1 LNARLERLR
10 HWIARRLLAG
20 HWPPLVALSLLH
32 VAVTERALRGS
43 GGIPVNTIPYDFMD
57 TYSRFVVFISD
68 SLSAGALPLWYP
80 YGHAGIPFFAN
91 PQSQMWSP
99 VTWIMAGLFKYDLLT
114 VQRQVF
120 LTILGGSFGVY
131 FLAHTLWRKRA
142 AALLSAIAFNFTSAR
157 LCNAEHMDIVTAFS
171 LFPWIFWGMR
181 RLADGD
187 RWAAPLLGMALGLLV
202 VSGYPGVVLLSPL
215 WFGGWAGWLLSTS
228 CADRASR
235 MAFLARMGL
244 SLALGVGISAGYCL
258 SIAGSINTFSR
269 GEPLSTEASLIQGLV
284 PADLWHLIFGASTV
298 LPAAGAAADI
308 SMRGLYF
315 GIVALVLAFY
325 AVLANRKPVVTF
337 LGIGFLVALL
347 MSMGRAFF
355 ARVALHDL
363 LPLFN
368 FSRFPAADSRAVAAL
383 AGCLLAGGGLAALL
397 DAPHDTRRFSRLL
410 VATLGI
416 LAAGLIWLKGF
427 IYPTATP
434 AQLADFFDKVVIV
447 EMLIVSVTWLGL
459 ARFSTTRA
467 MVVTIL
473 IASALD
479 SGMHASAVSDL
490 WSVPS
495 GARGEQY
502 RAIHTRAFD
511 PAKALVPRVDF
522 PSLID
527 PRSNDA
533 YLNKS
538 FYLSSYTPFQLKS
551 IGPLASGEFRNFLVN
566 GKRVVGFTTEAPPRQ
581 GNLFEQKALAIDFR
595 IQRYLPDRVDY
606 VVNLPTRTTLV
617 FNEMYFPG
625 WRARIDG
632 GATVPMVEV
641 AGGFRALT
649 VDAGTHEIATRF
661 LPWTFV
667 VGFAVTVLSWLLG
680 VGWIACATFWRRR
693 KASVTVAA

>member
-1 LNARLERLR
+1 M
-10 HWIARRLLAG
+10 
-20 HWPPLVALSLLH
+20 
-32 VAVTERALRGS
+32 ERALRGS

-57 TYSRFVVFISD
+57 TYSRFVIFISD
-68 SLSAGALPLWYP
+68 SLGAGALPLWYP

-99 VTWIMAGLFKYDLLT
+99 VTWIIGGLFRYDLLT
-114 VQRQVF
+114 VQRQLF
-120 LTILGGSFGVY
+120 LTILAGSFGIY
-131 FLAHTLWRKRA
+131 FLAFTLWTKRS

-171 LFPWIFWGMR
+171 IFPWIFWAMGQ
-181 RLADGD
+181 LAHGK
-187 RWAAPLLGMALGLLV
+187 RWAGPVLGVALGLLV

-215 WFGGWAGWLLSTS
+215 WFAGWAVWLLSTS

-235 MAFLARMGL
+235 QTFLVRMGL
-244 SLALGVGISAGYCL
+244 SLALGVGIASGYCL
-258 SIAGSINTFSR
+258 SIVSNISTFSR
-269 GEPLSTEASLIQGLV
+269 GEPLSTDASLIQGLV
-284 PADLWHLIFGASTV
+284 PADLWHLLFGASTV
-298 LPAAGAAADI
+298 LPTAGASADI

-325 AVLANRKPVVTF
+325 AVLANRKPIVTF

-347 MSMGRAFF
+347 MSMGRSFF
-355 ARVALHDL
+355 ARVALHDF

-368 FSRFPAADSRAVAAL
+368 FSRFPAADSRPVAAL
-383 AGCLLAGGGLAALL
+383 VGCLLAGGGLAALL
-397 DAPHDTRRFSRLL
+397 EAPADSRRFSRLL
-410 VATLGI
+410 VGTLGI
-416 LAAGLIWLKGF
+416 LAVGIIWLKGI
-427 IYPTATP
+427 IYPSATP
-434 AQLADFFDKVVIV
+434 AQLSDVFDKIVIV
-447 EMLIVSVTWLGL
+447 EMLVISVTWLGL

-467 MVVTIL
+467 IAITIL
-473 IASALD
+473 VAGALD
-479 SGMHASAVSDL
+479 SGMHASAASDL

-502 RAIHTRAFD
+502 RAMHSRAFD
-511 PAKALVPRVDF
+511 PANALVPRVDF

-533 YLNKS
+533 YLNKR

-551 IGPLASGEFRNFLVN
+551 IGPLASGEFRNFLIN
-566 GKRVVGFTTEAPPRQ
+566 GKRVVGFTTEAPPSQ
-581 GNLFEQKALAIDFR
+581 GSLFEQKALAIDFK
-595 IQRYLPDRVDY
+595 IERYLPDRVDY

-625 WRARIDG
+625 WGARVDG
-632 GATVPMVEV
+632 GATVPMMQV

-649 VDAGTHEIATRF
+649 VEAGNHKIATRF

-667 VGFAVTVLSWLLG
+667 VGLIATLFSWLLA
-680 VGWIACATFWRRR
+680 VGWIARATFWTGR
-693 KASVTVAA
+693 KVSVKVAA